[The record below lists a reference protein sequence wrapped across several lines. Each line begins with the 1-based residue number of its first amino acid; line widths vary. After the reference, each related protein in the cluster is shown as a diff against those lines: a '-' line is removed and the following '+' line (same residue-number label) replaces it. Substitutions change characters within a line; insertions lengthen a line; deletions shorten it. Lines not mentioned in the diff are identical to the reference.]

1 MSIGLLI
8 ITHGQVGEVLLAA
21 AVDALGEPPMATHL
35 ISITADTDP
44 EQSIQEARSAVR
56 KLDSGAGVLVLTD
69 MYGSTP
75 SNIACAVRG
84 EKVAIVAGINLP
96 MLIRVMNYHALELEE
111 VRDKALSGGRDGIV
125 TCRQQSGQE

>member
-1 MSIGLLI
+1 MSVGLLV

-21 AVDALGEPPMATHL
+21 AVDALGEPPMATQL

-44 EQSIQEARSAVR
+44 EDTIEDARRAVQA
-56 KLDSGAGVLVLTD
+56 LDSGSGVLVLTD

-84 EKVAIVAGINLP
+84 DNVAIVAGINLP
-96 MLIRVMNYHALELEE
+96 MLIRVINYHELDLAQ

-125 TCRQQSGQE
+125 PCGQRSDPQ